1 MNISEKIQD
10 LKIDL
15 QAWYDEFMWKNSPE
29 RKELAHNRLIA
40 HEKAMKEG
48 RNSPYTHPEEY
59 DDFF

>member
-10 LKIDL
+10 LKTDL
-15 QAWYDEFMWKNSPE
+15 QVWYDDFMWKNSPE
-29 RKELAHNRLIA
+29 RKELAHHRLIA